1 MSRTLW
7 KRSRE
12 ITILHQALS
21 WSTAVKSIE
30 LQLFYFHF
38 HPLPL
43 TCFLLFYFK
52 LTCSSLALRW
62 HSKLATATHRRP
74 HASWLWPAC
83 GYTRIAF
90 AAWISLYLLYPL
102 FLAYIRPPGREVCID
117 SGLLVQ
123 GSPLITLRRLLMLFL
138 QLRTFLKYGSRLN
151 LNIESIKT
159 K

>member
-12 ITILHQALS
+12 ITILHRALS
-21 WSTAVKSIE
+21 WSTAIKSIK

-43 TCFLLFYFK
+43 TCFLFVHFK

-83 GYTRIAF
+83 GYIIYPNF
-90 AAWISLYLLYPL
+90 FCSLEFLISL
-102 FLAYIRPPGREVCID
+102 IPPFFGIYKASWSRSVYRFWSPCARFSSD
-117 SGLLVQ
+117 HVT
-123 GSPLITLRRLLMLFL
+123 SPLNAFSTAENVFEVR
-138 QLRTFLKYGSRLN
+138 
-151 LNIESIKT
+151 IET
-159 K
+159 